1 MSERRAGNYWPTPD
15 QELLLRASL
24 LPGPAAAEAW
34 SELRPRFDLDDIDAG
49 SQRLFPLLYRNLRRE
64 RIDDSGWP
72 KLKRM
77 YLHTWSRNHMLFHHA
92 GLLLDHLARAG
103 IPTLLLKGAAL
114 VHTYY
119 DGDIGL
125 RPMNDLDLAVPA
137 TRATQAAEVLS
148 HAGWSAR
155 YTITPSFLRI
165 KHAGV
170 FEGGG
175 GRECDLHWHVF
186 EECCRPGD
194 DDDLWQASKEIE
206 FSGRR
211 TRVLSPSDQLLHVC
225 AHGAKWAHEPGIRW
239 IADAMLVLATGPIDW
254 PRVVEQARR
263 RRYVIRMRETLGF
276 LHARMMAPVPDSVLD
291 TLAARPV
298 SRLERFESRILQRE
312 HRLLGQLLLYWCHHR
327 RAHDGG
333 ALSAALTFPAY
344 LRHAWGFATLR
355 EVPAGALARAARR
368 IGRALR

>member
-34 SELRPRFDLDDIDAG
+34 SELRPRIDLDDIDSG
-49 SQRLFPLLYRNLRRE
+49 SQRLFPLLYRNLHRQG
-64 RIDDSGWP
+64 IDASWWP
-72 KLKRM
+72 KLKGM
-77 YLHTWSRNHMLFHHA
+77 YLHTWSRNYMLFHHA

-119 DGDIGL
+119 DGDPGL

-137 TRATQAAEVLS
+137 TKATQAAEVLR

-165 KHAGV
+165 KHAGA

-175 GRECDLHWHVF
+175 GRDCDLHWHVF

-194 DDDLWQASKEIE
+194 DDDLWQASREIE

-225 AHGAKWAHEPGIRW
+225 AHGAKWADEPGIRW
-239 IADAMLVLATGPIDW
+239 IADAMLVLATAPIDW

-276 LHARMMAPVPDSVLD
+276 LHARMMAPVPESVLD
-291 TLAARPV
+291 ALAAQPV

-312 HRLLGQLLLYWCHHR
+312 HLLLGQLLLYWCHHR

-333 ALSAALTFPAY
+333 ALSAALTFPDY
-344 LRHAWGFATLR
+344 LQHAWGFATLR

-368 IGRALR
+368 ISRAFR

>member
-1 MSERRAGNYWPTPD
+1 
-15 QELLLRASL
+15 
-24 LPGPAAAEAW
+24 
-34 SELRPRFDLDDIDAG
+34 
-49 SQRLFPLLYRNLRRE
+49 
-64 RIDDSGWP
+64 
-72 KLKRM
+72 M
-77 YLHTWSRNHMLFHHA
+77 YLHTWSRNYMLFHHG
-92 GLLLDHLARAG
+92 GLLLDRLAGAG

-114 VHTYY
+114 VHTCY
-119 DGDIGL
+119 DGDPGL

-137 TRATQAAEVLS
+137 TRATQAAEVLR

-170 FEGGG
+170 FEDGG
-175 GRECDLHWHVF
+175 GRDCDLHWHVF

-194 DDDLWQASKEIE
+194 DDDLWQASREID
-206 FSGRR
+206 FSGSR
-211 TRVLSPSDQLLHVC
+211 TRVLSPSDQFLHVC
-225 AHGAKWAHEPGIRW
+225 AHGAKWADEPGIRW

-276 LHARMMAPVPDSVLD
+276 LRTRMTAPVPESVLD
-291 TLAARPV
+291 ALAARPV
-298 SRLERFESRILQRE
+298 SRLERFESRILRRE

-333 ALSAALTFPAY
+333 ALSAALTFPRY
-344 LRHAWGFATLR
+344 LQHAWGFSTLR
-355 EVPAGALARAARR
+355 EVPAGALGRAMRR